1 MLARKL
7 GPSLG
12 FFGWQTLFYFGF
24 YSRLEAVIL
33 TTSAEPSLMR
43 KRLKNVKIVTSYLPL
58 LCKSYIT
65 KKHFI

>member
-1 MLARKL
+1 MNLSTLAMLARKL

-33 TTSAEPSLMR
+33 IPT
-43 KRLKNVKIVTSYLPL
+43 
-58 LCKSYIT
+58 
-65 KKHFI
+65 F